1 MPPIA
6 WEVSGLTPALV
17 DSGFDVIAYASRGVA
32 PSDAPSPH
40 CTIEDLGKDLTSL
53 IDTLRL
59 DGPPVLVGYSIG
71 SFTIEHLL
79 SAYPSR
85 FAAGVLIAGPGPTTP
100 LLHSVVNS
108 EAALIDRLGAL
119 PAEVMTMQTLL
130 TALPPTALASADP
143 LVDQWATMSAYQ
155 SDQWT
160 SSDGE
165 VAQARASHAWLRD
178 DERMKRLERIDVP
191 VLAIAFEFDPL
202 LGPTQARQAVDQ
214 IPGAE
219 LRVIPDAGH
228 GGVLTHAQHV
238 TPRVVEFLLKHHT

>member
-6 WEVSGLTPALV
+6 WEVAGLTSALA
-17 DSGFDVIAYASRGVA
+17 DNGFDVVAYASRGVA
-32 PSDAPSPH
+32 PSDAPTSH
-40 CTIEDLGKDLTSL
+40 CTIADLGEDLMSL
-53 IDTLRL
+53 VDTLGL
-59 DGPPVLVGYSIG
+59 DQPPALVGYSLG

-79 SAYPSR
+79 STCSNR
-85 FAAGVLIAGPGPTTP
+85 FSAGVLIAGPGPTTP

-130 TALPPTALASADP
+130 TALPPTALATADP

-155 SDQWT
+155 SAQWT

-165 VAQARASHAWLRD
+165 IAQARASHAWHRD
-178 DERMKRLERIDVP
+178 DARMERLSQIDVP

-202 LGPTQARQAVDQ
+202 LGPVQARSAVEQ

-219 LRVIPDAGH
+219 LCVIPDAGH
-228 GGVLTHAQHV
+228 GGVMTHAQHV
-238 TPRVVEFLLKHHT
+238 VPKVVEFLTKHHR